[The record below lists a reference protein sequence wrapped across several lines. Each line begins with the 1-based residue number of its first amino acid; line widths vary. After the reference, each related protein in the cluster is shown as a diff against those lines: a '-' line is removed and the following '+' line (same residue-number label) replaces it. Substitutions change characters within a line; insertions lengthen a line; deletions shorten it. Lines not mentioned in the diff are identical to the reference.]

1 LSFFCHKKYYIP
13 DTHCL
18 NPDTPDFR
26 ISRII
31 PALLLALLIP
41 VFVSCASTARQAE
54 LPCWQKESCLA
65 ATYPESEWY
74 LGFAENGLDGKANAA
89 EFRNILEQQAR
100 SRMAERIRI
109 DISSRSSTETRSDYR
124 SKDGSSSEKISRD
137 FMSTIRI
144 SADAELVNSFA
155 DSYSDAKAKR
165 VYAFAAV
172 RKADLALYYAQKMES
187 SFGEAQRSLELAA
200 QMAKADRKKD
210 ALDKLAGSRKHV
222 ESAAR
227 YRNLL
232 LVVDS
237 KGSLGPSNDER
248 ADVLLKGIAALQIEI
263 EKAAIVFVSGTES
276 IQNQSTNIIMPRL
289 QTMLSENN
297 VTVTENQEEASHV
310 LNVESRVCN
319 ARHDEHFHY
328 ANACIKVV
336 LTNVKTGKNEMTITV
351 NGKKEGGLNEQD
363 AGERAFKSAAAELW
377 SKIKDKI
384 MEINL

>member
-1 LSFFCHKKYYIP
+1 
-13 DTHCL
+13 
-18 NPDTPDFR
+18 
-26 ISRII
+26 
-31 PALLLALLIP
+31 LLLSLAVIA
-41 VFVSCASTARQAE
+41 FIGCASTARQAE
-54 LPCWQKESCLA
+54 PPCWQKESCLA

-74 LGFAENGLDGKANAA
+74 FAFAEDALKSGQEVA
-89 EFRNILEQQAR
+89 EFRSILEQQAR
-100 SRMAERIRI
+100 GRMAERIRV

-124 SKDGSSSEKISRD
+124 SKDGSSSEDISRD
-137 FMSTIRI
+137 FI
-144 SADAELVNSFA
+144 SAIRTSSDAELVNSFA
-155 DSYSDAKAKR
+155 DSYSDSKAKR
-165 VYAFAAV
+165 VYAFAAA

-187 SFGEAQRSLELAA
+187 AFGEAERTLELAG

-222 ESAAR
+222 EFAAR

-276 IQNQSTNIIMPRL
+276 VQEQATNVIMPRL
-289 QTMLSENN
+289 QTMLSENG
-297 VTVTENQEEASHV
+297 VSVTEKQEEASHV

-336 LTNVKTGKNEMTITV
+336 LTNVRTGKNEITITV
-351 NGKKEGGLNEQD
+351 NGRKEGGLNEQD

-384 MEINL
+384 MEISL